1 MQMSD
6 LSKFI
11 SKKRNKKSS
20 TSEKHQKIKPRIIDR
35 KKSPFSLKQ
44 LSKEQLIQLLE
55 PVLAEIPG
63 FAANL
68 AWTRQKIL
76 PQNPTIHPEELA
88 QLLSIPLLE
97 AYVILAQLQ
106 LDQD

>member
-1 MQMSD
+1 MSD

-11 SKKRNKKSS
+11 QKKGEKKPPTKLKS
-20 TSEKHQKIKPRIIDR
+20 QKRKPRIIER
-35 KKSPFSLKQ
+35 KKSPYSLEQ
-44 LSKEQLIQLLE
+44 LSKEQLIALLE
-55 PVLAEIPG
+55 PVMGEIPG

-76 PQNPTIHPEELA
+76 PKNPRIHPEELA
-88 QLLSIPLLE
+88 QELSIPLLE

-106 LDQD
+106 SD

>member
-1 MQMSD
+1 MSD

-11 SKKRNKKSS
+11 QRKGEKKPP
-20 TSEKHQKIKPRIIDR
+20 TSPKPQKRKPRIIER
-35 KKSPFSLKQ
+35 KKSPYSLEQ
-44 LSKEQLIQLLE
+44 LSKEQLIVLLE
-55 PVLAEIPG
+55 PVMGEIPG

-76 PQNPTIHPEELA
+76 PKNPKIHPEELA
-88 QLLSIPLLE
+88 HELSIPLLE

-106 LDQD
+106 PD

>member
-1 MQMSD
+1 MSD

-11 SKKRNKKSS
+11 QKKGEKKPPSASKPQKR
-20 TSEKHQKIKPRIIDR
+20 KPRIIER
-35 KKSPFSLKQ
+35 EKTPYSLEQ
-44 LSKEQLIQLLE
+44 LSKEQLIELLE
-55 PVLAEIPG
+55 PLMGEIPG

-76 PQNPTIHPEELA
+76 PKNPKIHPEELA
-88 QLLSIPLLE
+88 QELSIPLLE

-106 LDQD
+106 TY

>member
-1 MQMSD
+1 MSD

-11 SKKRNKKSS
+11 QKKDEKKPPLSSKPQKK
-20 TSEKHQKIKPRIIDR
+20 TPRIIER
-35 KKSPFSLKQ
+35 KRSPYSLKE
-44 LSKEQLIQLLE
+44 LTKEQLIALLE
-55 PVLAEIPG
+55 PVMREFPG

-76 PQNPTIHPEELA
+76 PKNPKIHPEELA
-88 QLLSIPLLE
+88 QELAIPVLE

-106 LDQD
+106 SD